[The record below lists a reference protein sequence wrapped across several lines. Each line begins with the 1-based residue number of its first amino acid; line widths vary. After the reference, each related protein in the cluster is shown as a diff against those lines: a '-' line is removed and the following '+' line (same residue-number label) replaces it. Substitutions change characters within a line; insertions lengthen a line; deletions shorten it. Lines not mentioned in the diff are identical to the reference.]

1 MTTTTC
7 TDTTAPDLTPV
18 TGRAVKSLAI
28 TISPIRR
35 CGDGSFAW
43 STRNQDGDTTN
54 YRTNWEGNGL
64 SYERTSCCSGDCWDQ
79 LLSPTELKVGACSPG
94 TRRGRIVDFFTSEGF
109 DVTTGRVIPNATQR
123 RGRRT

>member
-1 MTTTTC
+1 MTTTC
-7 TDTTAPDLTPV
+7 TDPTSLRTIDPTVDMSIMMSAVVCTADGAYTWTTRNADGDTLRYRTN
-18 TGRAVKSLAI
+18 AE
-28 TISPIRR
+28 
-35 CGDGSFAW
+35 GDGVFYESASFF
-43 STRNQDGDTTN
+43 NQDG
-54 YRTNWEGNGL
+54 
-64 SYERTSCCSGDCWDQ
+64 WDQ